1 MAIDGKWNIT
11 IKTPMGDQ
19 NATISLKEEGGAL
32 TGEMSGSQGG
42 GPIENGSVDGDTV
55 KWDAKITTPMPM
67 TLEFEGKQDGENLNG
82 TVKLGSF
89 GNSTFTGVPA

>member
-1 MAIDGKWNIT
+1 MAVDGKWNLT

-19 NATISLKEEGGAL
+19 TATVTLKEEGGAL
-32 TGEMSGSQGG
+32 TGEMSGAQGG

-55 KWDAKITTPMPM
+55 KWDAKITSPMPM
-67 TLEFEGKQDGENLNG
+67 TLEFEGKQEGENLNG
-82 TVKLGSF
+82 SVKLGSF